1 MSRAQVN
8 LRAAT
13 LTRRISRPVIALLV
27 AVATVVCTAGTAQAA
42 VWGSSGQW
50 ASWSNNGYTLYN
62 DVWGS
67 GAGPQS
73 IWANSYRNW
82 GVWSN
87 QPNTGGVKS
96 YPDVSKWVGT
106 PINSL
111 NSVTSGYDVSVPSSG
126 AYESAYDIWDSSNS
140 NEIMLWMNQTGPV
153 GAIGSYVTTVWL
165 GGYNWN
171 VHKGWN
177 GNNNVYSFLN
187 TGTLDVGNRGHSQR
201 DAVAGEQRALDRQRH
216 AGQCPVR
223 LGDHLLQRWRELHGQ
238 QLLGVLQLT
247 SLRGP
252 PARCFGDCA
261 GSAGGPVGGV
271 LTGTG
276 RPGP

>member
-187 TGTLDVGNRGHSQR
+187 TGRSTSGTVDILSVMRWLENNEHWIGNVTLGNVQFGWEITSSSG
-201 DAVAGEQRALDRQRH
+201 GENFM
-216 AGQCPVR
+216 VNNY
-223 LGDHLLQRWRELHGQ
+223 W
-238 QLLGVLQLT
+238 V
-247 SLRGP
+247 SYN
-252 PARCFGDCA
+252 
-261 GSAGGPVGGV
+261 
-271 LTGTG
+271 
-276 RPGP
+276 